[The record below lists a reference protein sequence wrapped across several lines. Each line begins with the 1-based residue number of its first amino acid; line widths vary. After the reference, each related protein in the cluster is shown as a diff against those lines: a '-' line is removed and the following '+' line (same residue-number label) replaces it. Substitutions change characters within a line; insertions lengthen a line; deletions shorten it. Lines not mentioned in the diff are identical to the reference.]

1 MRMTR
6 FLTLLLLLLA
16 GSLYR
21 ATAQNV
27 TLVVTTLYGQEQS
40 YQLSEECQLFFENGE
55 RLIIDDGTGTPVT
68 YQLSE
73 IRKLVCSE
81 VASTDESLVSK
92 LQILP
97 NPLHNYFVVKNL
109 TGTYNGQ
116 IYTLDGQLVKT
127 FEATEGMMVDIS
139 ELAKGMYLLHIN
151 GQTLKMIKL

>member
-1 MRMTR
+1 M
-6 FLTLLLLLLA
+6 F
-16 GSLYR
+16 R

-55 RLIIDDGTGTPVT
+55 RLIIEDGTGTPVT